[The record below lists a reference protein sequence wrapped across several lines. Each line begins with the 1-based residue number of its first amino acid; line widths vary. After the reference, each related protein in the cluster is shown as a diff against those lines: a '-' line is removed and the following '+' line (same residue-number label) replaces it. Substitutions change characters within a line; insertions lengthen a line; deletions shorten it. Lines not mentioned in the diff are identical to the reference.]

1 MHCKF
6 LTVSFRRCLPHCCI
20 REEHSKMFDYSYS
33 TDTTQSEWR
42 QAPKEET
49 LAVNNQQEHTGVCQ
63 LSASPGCI

>member
-1 MHCKF
+1 MLHK
-6 LTVSFRRCLPHCCI
+6 
-20 REEHSKMFDYSYS
+20 EEHSKMFDYSYS